1 MEEKNNGTKRYEQS
15 EYTFQCRCPGTM
27 SDWVEEECG
36 DFMKI
41 AHSAIIAKLIR
52 CLSEWREM
60 SRHQNGEQQT
70 QGERE
75 MERAV
80 ENQLRELEK
89 FEDENRTKHCGVD
102 VWMILCEH
110 GWIR

>member
-1 MEEKNNGTKRYEQS
+1 MLFSFANRKS
-15 EYTFQCRCPGTM
+15 LV
-27 SDWVEEECG
+27 S
-36 DFMKI
+36 
-41 AHSAIIAKLIR
+41 IIAYRYLTSR
-52 CLSEWREM
+52 EWRKM

-89 FEDENRTKHCGVD
+89 FEDENRTKHCGID